1 MADELRPKII
11 IRKTP
16 ATNRHRYYVCMP
28 MLGRRAGS
36 LHPGLESMGEL
47 PFTPGYTR
55 FMHNFSRIIQRRN
68 EAGQDRSSRSS
79 SSDSNNS
86 NNSNNSNSTNTSNS
100 SFGIPEM
107 PKMVRI
113 KTSLKVFKFVQNHM
127 HRFHK
132 EQAEIGEGHNRNPPW
147 IRHPASYHDPYAEQV
162 FILNRE
168 ILDHTYDTI
177 IDRLISGAR
186 GGSGG
191 GGADAD
197 ADVDADADADADAA
211 EHH

>member
-36 LHPGLESMGEL
+36 LHPGLESMGAL

-55 FMHNFSRIIQRRN
+55 FMHNFSRIIQRQRN
-68 EAGQDRSSRSS
+68 EAAAGQDRRE
-79 SSDSNNS
+79 
-86 NNSNNSNSTNTSNS
+86 
-100 SFGIPEM
+100 GIRPPDM

-147 IRHPASYHDPYAEQV
+147 IRHPASYHDPFAEQV

-191 GGADAD
+191 GGGAD
-197 ADVDADADADADAA
+197 ADVDGDGDADADADADADPA